1 MPLCRCTRAQMDEL
15 LSLCTAYT
23 SADLRTCE
31 EALYMP
37 EYDAW
42 YRYVS
47 DIDYGTFRAAGA
59 SAGVRC
65 CSSPATASARAR
77 ICTTGCSRCCAPTK
91 ASASSPSPRWA
102 EHPFF

>member
-1 MPLCRCTRAQMDEL
+1 MDEL

-47 DIDYGTFRAAGA
+47 DIDYGTFRAAGGERWGEVLFLTGD
-59 SAGVRC
+59 SEREGENLHDRLL
-65 CSSPATASARAR
+65 TLL
-77 ICTTGCSRCCAPTK
+77 CTDEGFRLIAF
-91 ASASSPSPRWA
+91 AAVG
-102 EHPFF
+102 